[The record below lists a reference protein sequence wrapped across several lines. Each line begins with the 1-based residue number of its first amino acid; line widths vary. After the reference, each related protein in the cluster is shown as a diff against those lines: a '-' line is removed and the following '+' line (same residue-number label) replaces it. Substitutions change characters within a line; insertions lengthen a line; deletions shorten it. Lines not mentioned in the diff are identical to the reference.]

1 MVPFTRE
8 RMEQSDGDER
18 REWESERGETTD
30 EKGQSEEEL
39 ELTEVLHS

>member
-18 REWESERGETTD
+18 REREREGGETR
-30 EKGQSEEEL
+30 EGKEQSEEEL
-39 ELTEVLHS
+39 EPTEVLHS